1 MLAGM
6 AAVEEDNFE
15 QPIVEIERRIE
26 ELSGFEDAGKRREI
40 ERLRGRLDQLRR
52 EIYAK
57 LTPWQKTLV
66 ARHPRRPY
74 TLDLVGL
81 LFEDFVEVRGDRTF
95 GDDPAIVAGFGLFHG
110 RPVAMIGHQKG
121 RDTKEKI
128 YRNFGM
134 PRPEGYRKA
143 LRVMKM
149 AEKFHRPILCFVDT
163 PGAYPGLDAEERG
176 QGEAIARNL
185 REMVTIRVPIVV
197 TVTAPPLGGSITNL
211 ASVTHVGPDPVAGN
225 NSASETTTVTQGPTA
240 DLSVAKSDG
249 GAPVLWGQPFTWTIT
264 VGYAGPNPTTDASV
278 TDVFPA
284 GVTGVGWTCTASV
297 GSSCPAGGTGD
308 IAAAVSLLVGGT
320 ATFTATGT
328 VVVGTAS
335 LTNTATIAPPAGVY
349 DPSPANNSA
358 SVTAASGPYGFY
370 PLVPCRVVDTRI
382 SGPALAA
389 NSTRSFSVAGLCQVP
404 ADAQAVVAI
413 LIAVIPGDLGDLRL
427 YPTGL
432 PAPQSST
439 INFRMG
445 RTRANNVTLPLGAGG
460 QINVQCDMPVGSTR
474 STHFVLD
481 VVGYFR

>member
-1 MLAGM
+1 MAISGGTLLVGALFGDVPSGAGAGTVYVFEIAPTTSDLAVSQSDSPDPVVGLQQVTYTV
-6 AAVEEDNFE
+6 AVTNLG
-15 QPIVEIERRIE
+15 P
-26 ELSGFEDAGKRREI
+26 EDAVYVSVTDTLPPTATFQSASGSGWACE
-40 ERLRGRLDQLRR
+40 ETAGVLTCTRL
-52 EIYAK
+52 
-57 LTPWQKTLV
+57 TL
-66 ARHPRRPY
+66 A
-74 TLDLVGL
+74 VG
-81 LFEDFVEVRGDRTF
+81 
-95 GDDPAIVAGFGLFHG
+95 PA
-110 RPVAMIGHQKG
+110 P
-121 RDTKEKI
+121 
-128 YRNFGM
+128 
-134 PRPEGYRKA
+134 
-143 LRVMKM
+143 
-149 AEKFHRPILCFVDT
+149 
-163 PGAYPGLDAEERG
+163 
-176 QGEAIARNL
+176 
-185 REMVTIRVPIVV
+185 PIVV

-225 NSASETTTVTQGPTA
+225 NSASETTTVTPAPTA

-249 GAPVLWGQPFTWTIT
+249 GAPVQWGQPFTWTIT
-264 VGYAGPNPTTDASV
+264 VANAGPDPVTNASV

-358 SVTAASGPYGFY
+358 SVTASAGPYGFY
-370 PLVPCRVVDTRI
+370 PLVPCRVVDTRT

-389 NSTRSFSVAGLCQVP
+389 NSTRTFGVAGLCQVP
-404 ADAQAVVAI
+404 ADAQAVAAI

-432 PAPQSST
+432 PAPESST
-439 INFRMG
+439 INFRAG
-445 RTRANNVTLPLGAGG
+445 RTRANNVMLPLGAGG
-460 QINVQCDMPVGSTR
+460 QINVQCDMPVGSTG

-481 VVGYFR
+481 VVGYFK